1 MQKRRLGR
9 TGQESTIVIFGGA
22 AFGTDFHSISQE
34 EADRAMEFV
43 LEEGVNHVDVAPSYG
58 DAELRL
64 GPWMETHRQN
74 FFLGCKTAKRTKEE
88 AAEELQRSLERLR
101 VDHFD
106 LYQLHALD
114 ELDELEIVLGPGG
127 AMEAILEARDEGLLR
142 FVGITGHRP
151 DTHAE
156 ALRRFDFDTVMFPLN
171 FVLRAHCN
179 ERNDWTELLRLAQ
192 EKDVGLMAIKSIAR
206 GPWPT
211 EDRPYTIPRGP
222 WPTED
227 QPYTTWYEPF
237 DDQEAIDRAV
247 WFTLSQGITG
257 VVSTSD
263 AELMRKVVDAANR
276 FGPLSSEEQAQL
288 VAIGSQLL
296 PLF

>member
-43 LEEGVNHVDVAPSYG
+43 LGQGVNHVDVAPAYG

-64 GPWMETHRQN
+64 GPWMETHRQD
-74 FFLGCKTAKRTKEE
+74 FFLGCKTGKRTKEE

-151 DTHAE
+151 DTQAE

-171 FVLRAHCN
+171 FVLRAHRN
-179 ERNDWTELLRLAQ
+179 EHRDWEELLRLAQ

-211 EDRPYTIPRGP
+211 EDRPYT
-222 WPTED
+222 
-227 QPYTTWYEPF
+227 TWYEPS

-257 VVSTSD
+257 VVSASD
-263 AELMRKVVDAANR
+263 AGLTRKVVDAANR
-276 FGPLSSEEQAQL
+276 FRPLSSEEQAQL
-288 VAIGSQLL
+288 VAKGSQLQV
-296 PLF
+296 LFR

>member
-9 TGQESTIVIFGGA
+9 TGQESTTVIFGGA
-22 AFGTDFHSISQE
+22 AFHAASQE

-43 LEEGVNHVDVAPSYG
+43 LEQGVNHVDVAPSYG

-64 GPWMETHRQN
+64 GPWMETHRQD
-74 FFLGCKTAKRTKEE
+74 FFLGCKTGMRTKDE
-88 AAEELQRSLERLR
+88 AAEQLHHSLERLR

-142 FVGITGHRP
+142 FIGITGHRP
-151 DTHAE
+151 DTQAE

-171 FVLRAHCN
+171 FVLCAHRD
-179 ERNDWTELLRLAQ
+179 ERNDWKELLRLAQ

-211 EDRPYTIPRGP
+211 ED
-222 WPTED
+222 

-237 DDQEAIDRAV
+237 DDQEAIDRSV

-257 VVSTSD
+257 VVSASD
-263 AELMRKVVDAANR
+263 AGLMRKVVDAANR
-276 FGPLSSEEQAQL
+276 FRPLSTEEQAQL
-288 VAIGSQLL
+288 VAKGSQLQVL
-296 PLF
+296 SY